1 MEDRIRINRTGE
13 RFSSH
18 TQTRPHASADR
29 TSQDTGALRHKLI
42 EASVAIIAEGSDPR
56 LGKSRARA

>member
-18 TQTRPHASADR
+18 TQTHRHAPANR
-29 TSQDTGALRHKLI
+29 TPQDTGALRHQLI
-42 EASVAIIAEGSDPR
+42 EATVAIIADGGDPR
-56 LGKSRARA
+56 LGKSLALA